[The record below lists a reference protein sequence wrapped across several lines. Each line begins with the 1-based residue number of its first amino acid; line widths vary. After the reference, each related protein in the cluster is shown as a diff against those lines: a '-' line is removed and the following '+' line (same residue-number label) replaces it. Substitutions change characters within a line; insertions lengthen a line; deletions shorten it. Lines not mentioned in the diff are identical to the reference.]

1 MAQAADRTKIFR
13 DTSPKCSPIRKGLPA
28 LFGCLAKN
36 FLARSTT
43 WNGTVLPW
51 IDVTIR
57 KRICFFQGSGYMGVV
72 YPFAGT
78 YENLLFSPSP
88 HLSPVSLTGWERT
101 DPLPISF
108 FPFSQRVR
116 MPSSVLR
123 ALFLSTGNHR
133 IHKGGVSSCPCGRL
147 PTYPSEPQKRSFH
160 YVFKRGHPVQGAQC

>member
-1 MAQAADRTKIFR
+1 MSSRFFQVSCGFAGFLSPNFQVRCTVDVQTLKSDIFPFAGVFHPFFR
-13 DTSPKCSPIRKGLPA
+13 AKGSAFLRFEDNSPLRNKE
-28 LFGCLAKN
+28 N
-36 FLARSTT
+36 FTA
-43 WNGTVLPW
+43 VYW

-78 YENLLFSPSP
+78 CENLLFSPSP

-101 DPLPISF
+101 DRLPISF

-133 IHKGGVSSCPCGRL
+133 IHKGGASS
-147 PTYPSEPQKRSFH
+147 
-160 YVFKRGHPVQGAQC
+160 

>member
-1 MAQAADRTKIFR
+1 MRVCGLFEPEFSSALHRRCPNPEIRYFSLCGAFR
-13 DTSPKCSPIRKGLPA
+13 PFFRAKGSAFLRFEDNSPLRNKE
-28 LFGCLAKN
+28 N
-36 FLARSTT
+36 FTA
-43 WNGTVLPW
+43 VYW

-133 IHKGGVSSCPCGRL
+133 IHKGGASS
-147 PTYPSEPQKRSFH
+147 
-160 YVFKRGHPVQGAQC
+160 